1 MATQKKYPAKPIANE
16 SFYVGHFFFLPFDYS
31 VILLLWMSFP
41 YSFLALRY
49 SYLYLHAEY
58 FSPDTFFLPVV
69 DIRRIGMQCIYGRTL
84 RSSSNQMEQRFD
96 GGIMKEFA

>member
-1 MATQKKYPAKPIANE
+1 M
-16 SFYVGHFFFLPFDYS
+16 
-31 VILLLWMSFP
+31 MSFP

-69 DIRRIGMQCIYGRTL
+69 DIRRIGMQSIYGRTL
-84 RSSSNQMEQRFD
+84 RSYSNQMEQRFD
-96 GGIMKEFA
+96 GGIMNSLLNSVGIGPVNRDQEELRKIFAIFFFYRCSF